1 MDLFANLFQTV
12 FLLNTTEITLILL
25 AVALVIILLNQKPIL
40 SGIKSLGGPL
50 FKWLWLHIQRLLP
63 AKQQES
69 IFNKEVCSVLNQARG
84 FRLKGQFTEA
94 KSMYQ
99 KVIDK
104 VEVYLDEA
112 AVVFEHEH
120 DDKLVCAQAYLD
132 AGHDCQNRGEF
143 SHALE
148 HYRHS
153 RELTPGTDEKS
164 KICHA
169 SATSASAFIHHVQG
183 DDAAA
188 LQEFNQARQVFE
200 QLDERLGVAGTY
212 KGLARISYVAGHLQ
226 DALSY
231 YNQAY
236 GEYVEA
242 KDSFGQAQVRLGI
255 GGIYLAQG
263 LTERAQYE
271 FDQAYDIFKNDSNL
285 RGLASTIFNYALLDL
300 DRHKIAT
307 ALGELQ
313 TANVFFTFIE
323 SKFEQANA
331 YLLLGQSLVQTMKLD
346 DAEEALEKAYKLY
359 KKMGVSSGLGHVDY
373 SRGNLKLAANHHTL
387 ARQYYSKAIERY
399 PNNLSKA
406 QALRSLGN
414 SYFITGDFQLAEQN
428 YRTGLQICMN
438 LNCRKDESKLRR
450 KLGYL
455 AMVQGNF
462 EEAGMFFNS
471 SLESLPADNA
481 EEKTL
486 GLLYKAMLIIEKCY
500 DISEELTENRKT
512 AFEYHM
518 QSAGEEYHQALRLY
532 IYGRYYLLKG
542 KHFTARECLLTA
554 KSHFE
559 LNNQLCWLFRCYY
572 ALGKNELE
580 NGLINLSA
588 HTRENSLHYLRP
600 GYQLAQQM
608 QCQRA
613 VSLFKILIEQLR

>member
-1 MDLFANLFQTV
+1 MT
-12 FLLNTTEITLILL
+12 
-25 AVALVIILLNQKPIL
+25 
-40 SGIKSLGGPL
+40 
-50 FKWLWLHIQRLLP
+50 
-63 AKQQES
+63 
-69 IFNKEVCSVLNQARG
+69 AR
-84 FRLKGQFTEA
+84 
-94 KSMYQ
+94 
-99 KVIDK
+99 
-104 VEVYLDEA
+104 
-112 AVVFEHEH
+112 
-120 DDKLVCAQAYLD
+120 
-132 AGHDCQNRGEF
+132 NRGEF

-153 RELTPGTDEKS
+153 RELTTGADEKS

-183 DDAAA
+183 DDEAA

-200 QLDERLGVAGTY
+200 QLDQHLGVAGTY

-242 KDSFGQAQVRLGI
+242 QDSFGQAQVRLGI

-263 LTERAQYE
+263 LTERAQFE

-300 DRHKIAT
+300 DRHKVAT

-359 KKMGVSSGLGHVDY
+359 KKMGVSSGLAHVDY
-373 SRGNLKLAANHHTL
+373 SRGNLKLTANHHPL
-387 ARQYYSKAIERY
+387 ARQYYTKAIERY

-414 SYFITGDFQLAEQN
+414 SHFITGDFQLAEQN

-438 LNCRKDESKLRR
+438 LNCRKEEAKLRR
-450 KLGYL
+450 RLGYL
-455 AMVQGNF
+455 AMVQGSF

-471 SLESLPADNA
+471 SLESLTADNP

-532 IYGRYYLLKG
+532 IYGRYYLLRG

-559 LNNQLCWLFRCYY
+559 MNNQLCWLFRCYY

-608 QCQRA
+608 QCHRA